1 MFRHLT
7 LSWLAL
13 WIQSFSALAL
23 EEQLSLQSV
32 VTTPTLTVFEN
43 HRKSLISK
51 NSNWITYS
59 QVSDEISKSRQ
70 KWAKLQI
77 NFSRENSYIFDAF
90 TLLVSLAKLYK
101 MRVFAAIFKHYED
114 LGIRRSSSK
123 TYDNSRG

>member
-43 HRKSLISK
+43 YQKNRISK
-51 NSNWITYS
+51 KFKLSQIRWNTFLPNWIF
-59 QVSDEISKSRQ
+59 VPKMSKIDLVHFR
-70 KWAKLQI
+70 I
-77 NFSRENSYIFDAF
+77 NFWRENSYVLEF
-90 TLLVSLAKLYK
+90 AKLYK
-101 MRVFAAIFKHYED
+101 MRLFAAIFKHYED
-114 LGIRRSSSK
+114 LRIRRSSSK